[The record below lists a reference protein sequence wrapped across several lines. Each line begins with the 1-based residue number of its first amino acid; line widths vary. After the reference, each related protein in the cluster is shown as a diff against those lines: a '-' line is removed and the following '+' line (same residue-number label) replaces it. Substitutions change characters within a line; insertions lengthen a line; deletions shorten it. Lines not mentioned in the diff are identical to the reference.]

1 MHHTTLQPRADKGD
15 TMLHIALKTI
25 REYKQL
31 SESEIGK
38 LLGYEEQAVKSIE
51 DLTVSPTLNILQ
63 VYSSALDIPV
73 SGIVYI
79 SERLKDK
86 QAATDRFKAEMENP
100 GRTEFAELTR
110 CTDLNLSLV
119 VGAPLLYPDKK
130 VQEILDYIDNMNN
143 RTPLQ
148 NVILEIENLKDD
160 IAVYYISYGWDDVA
174 KMIEVFAVRNTIA
187 KTIARADFT
196 KVQHEIFYG
205 EKREKAK
212 LRIVEGK
219 VKRDNDPC
227 ILKVFFGGVGAMLIA
242 DKIDQTIDKVVKK
255 DKKKI
260 DKSKT
265 KYYY

>member
-86 QAATDRFKAEMENP
+86 QAATDRFKAEIENP
-100 GRTEFAELTR
+100 EREEVIELTR
-110 CTDLNLSLV
+110 CTDLGLSVV
-119 VGAPLLYPDKK
+119 VGAPMLYPNKA
-130 VQEILDYIDNMNN
+130 VQGILDYIDNINH

-148 NVILEIENLKDD
+148 AVIIEIENLKDD
-160 IAVYYISYGWDDVA
+160 IAVYYNNHGWAGVA
-174 KMIEVFAVRNTIA
+174 SMIELYAVRKAIF
-187 KTIARADFT
+187 KTIPIAEFT
-196 KVQHEIFYG
+196 ILQTEILDG
-205 EKREKAK
+205 KNNRDGK
-212 LRIVEGK
+212 LRIEDGK
-219 VKRDNDPC
+219 VKRNSVPC
-227 ILKVFFGGVGAMLIA
+227 ILSEFFGAVGAMLIA

-260 DKSKT
+260 DKSKP